1 MDRNKEEMAEE
12 LDRRCKEEMGSYK
25 EEMDRNKEEMAEEL
39 DCRCKEEMGSY
50 KEEMERYKEE
60 QIETKGALDRL
71 LQQLKPVLSSSSKSS
86 QPVPKVT
93 RHFDTCTS
101 FTDFAK
107 HSVIQKTPKP
117 VKLFEDLTIQSLQN
131 TTTPSR
137 KLNNDI
143 FIYIDLHVYT

>member
-1 MDRNKEEMAEE
+1 MGMGLCGKHKTIINLE
-12 LDRRCKEEMGSYK
+12 LALGIILSLEKMK

-39 DCRCKEEMGSY
+39 DRRCKEEMGSY

-93 RHFDTCTS
+93 RHFDMCTS

-117 VKLFEDLTIQSLQN
+117 SSSSKTSPSN
-131 TTTPSR
+131 RSKTPPPPPE
-137 KLNNDI
+137 N
-143 FIYIDLHVYT
+143 